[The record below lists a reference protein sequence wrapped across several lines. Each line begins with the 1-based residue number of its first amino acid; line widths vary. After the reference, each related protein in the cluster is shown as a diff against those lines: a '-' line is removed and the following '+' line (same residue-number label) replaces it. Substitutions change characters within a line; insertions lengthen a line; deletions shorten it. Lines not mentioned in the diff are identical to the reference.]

1 MNWSNTMSKVPESQ
15 TRWKAENV
23 ATVKIDINRNQDP
36 ELYDLFIDLQGGR
49 GTLARQLLREAL
61 AARKEKENKR

>member
-15 TRWKAENV
+15 LRWKKENKV
-23 ATVKIDINRNQDP
+23 QIALDINRNQDP

-49 GTLARQLLREAL
+49 GTLARQLLREAI
-61 AARKEKENKR
+61 AARKAKEKAD